1 MHRKKFGETS
11 RVFSVNCID
20 IMPWSDMNAL
30 WWLAEDDININ
41 KDITD
46 IIPTDGEC
54 IIYKITA
61 NVPEGEEDGR
71 WIVNLS

>member
-1 MHRKKFGETS
+1 
-11 RVFSVNCID
+11 
-20 IMPWSDMNAL
+20 MPWSDMNAL

-46 IIPTDGEC
+46 RIPTDGEC

-61 NVPEGEEDGR
+61 NVPEGEEAGR
-71 WIVNLS
+71 RIVNLS